1 MRQAISVSR
10 SPVPATAFHAR
21 RADPVVARWVRR
33 TLAADPPRARSLIV
47 TVWGDALSPHGG
59 AVWLAGL
66 IRLMAPFGINERS
79 VRTSVFRLARD
90 GWLAATAVG
99 RMSRYALTREG
110 ARRFDDAHRRIYARP
125 VESWTGGWDL
135 VLADRVTTA
144 LRPSLR
150 DELHWAGFGELG
162 PTTFVRPRV
171 AGQTPPSI
179 MAARGIAGRAITTQ
193 TVDAAG
199 PGTLA
204 DASNEAWNL
213 KSLAADYRRF
223 LQHFGTVIE
232 RFRADDEHSPEQ
244 CFVVRTLL
252 IHEYRRVLLRD
263 PVLPAALLPIDWPGA
278 AAYALCRNF
287 YRLTHRSAELNL
299 SAMLA
304 TPAEALPPA
313 SAAFRSRFGGLPAA

>member
-1 MRQAISVSR
+1 
-10 SPVPATAFHAR
+10 
-21 RADPVVARWVRR
+21 
-33 TLAADPPRARSLIV
+33 
-47 TVWGDALSPHGG
+47 
-59 AVWLAGL
+59 
-66 IRLMAPFGINERS
+66 
-79 VRTSVFRLARD
+79 
-90 GWLAATAVG
+90 
-99 RMSRYALTREG
+99 
-110 ARRFDDAHRRIYARP
+110 
-125 VESWTGGWDL
+125 
-135 VLADRVTTA
+135 
-144 LRPSLR
+144 
-150 DELHWAGFGELG
+150 
-162 PTTFVRPRV
+162 VRPRL
-171 AGQTPPSI
+171 ASQTPPSI